1 MAAIRS
7 QNFCHSDCCFLPSGA
22 PTACRHPV
30 SGAVS
35 LPSSGCF
42 SPFPHGTGAL
52 SVTEEYLGLEG
63 GPPIFRQDGS
73 CPALLE
79 DPCRGFPYG
88 AVTRYGPPFQ
98 ALPVPPA
105 TATGLFRVRSPLL
118 TESPGGGSRHRR
130 EPCSRR
136 VLLMSVP
143 PATEMFQF
151 AGFASCTYEFST
163 GYPPSFPGRVGCP
176 IRRSRDHRSLASP
189 PGFSQRATSF
199 VASQC
204 QGIHQMPLFRA

>member
-1 MAAIRS
+1 MRANPKPPAHDASSLHS
-7 QNFCHSDCCFLPSGA
+7 QEPLTFGEPA

-30 SGAVS
+30 SGTVS

-79 DPCRGFPYG
+79 DRCPGFPYG
-88 AVTRYGPPFQ
+88 AVTRSGPPFQ
-98 ALPVPPA
+98 TLPVPTRA
-105 TATGLFRVRSPLL
+105 ATGLFRVRSPLL

-130 EPCSRR
+130 P
-136 VLLMSVP
+136 VP
-143 PATEMFQF
+143 
-151 AGFASCTYEFST
+151 
-163 GYPPSFPGRVGCP
+163 
-176 IRRSRDHRSLASP
+176 LA
-189 PGFSQRATSF
+189 
-199 VASQC
+199 
-204 QGIHQMPLFRA
+204 